1 LNIVPLPLVKSE
13 EAVEAWWDLS
23 PKRERPE
30 GWVQA
35 LEGARTLPLYLKDP
49 NSFYWYEYMPRTGI
63 MYIQYN
69 RSADMKSESTKAF
82 GERLLKAFD
91 QHNVKAVVLDLRFN
105 TGGNLTLAKDLMERL
120 QKRTKGIPRFAITG
134 RATFSAG
141 ISQAASW
148 RQAGNT
154 LIAGE
159 PVGDDLDFWAE
170 GGNIR
175 LPNSGYDA
183 HFANGPHSYS
193 EAPCPGASKC
203 VDFSVKS
210 LRPDLPARPSWEE
223 YRAGRDPAMDLIEK
237 HLSVRR

>member
-1 LNIVPLPLVKSE
+1 M
-13 EAVEAWWDLS
+13 
-23 PKRERPE
+23 
-30 GWVQA
+30 
-35 LEGARTLPLYLKDP
+35 PLYLKDP
-49 NSFYWYEYMPRTGI
+49 NSFYWYDYLPRTGL

-91 QHNVKAVVLDLRFN
+91 QHNVKSVVLDLRFN

-120 QKRTKGIPRFAITG
+120 QERSKGIPRFAITG

-154 LIAGE
+154 LIVGE

-193 EAPCPGASKC
+193 EAPCPAASKC

-223 YRAGRDPAMDLIEK
+223 YRAGRDPAMDVIEK
-237 HLSVRR
+237 HLSMRR